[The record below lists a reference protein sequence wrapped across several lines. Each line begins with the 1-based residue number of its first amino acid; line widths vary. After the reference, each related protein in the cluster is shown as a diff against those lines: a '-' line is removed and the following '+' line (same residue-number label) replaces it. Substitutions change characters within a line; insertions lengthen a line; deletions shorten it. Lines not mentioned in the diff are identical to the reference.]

1 MVTPSYYPIK
11 GGAETLIRNLSIKLN
26 QVGIHTDLM
35 TFNMDQKWKPRWQ
48 SRTEEIDGFT
58 VYKIP
63 ALNWFPLQH
72 SDRITLG
79 INLIPGR
86 FRHLLERYD
95 IIHFH
100 VGDFSFPVF
109 SLTTTKPKIAHFH
122 GPLGFH
128 RRYFLSRLMLRNI
141 ADSYIAISR
150 SMHQDLIDLGVQPD
164 RISYLPN
171 AVDTTVFRP
180 DGNRTENLLLF
191 VGRITY
197 GKGVHILL
205 KSLVSLRTKTQVV
218 IIGPPDWDTGY
229 FKVIQS
235 QINHENRR
243 GVHKITYL
251 GMQDQDSIAKWC
263 QKASVF
269 VLPSFKEA
277 CGLAIIEALSCG
289 TPVVATDIDG
299 IREVVT
305 EGKDGILVPTNN
317 SLQLASAIQYLLD
330 NETVR
335 TNFGRQARLAVQAS
349 FSFDSAIA
357 NLVRIYK
364 ELS

>member
-1 MVTPSYYPIK
+1 
-11 GGAETLIRNLSIKLN
+11 
-26 QVGIHTDLM
+26 M

-86 FRHLLERYD
+86 FRYLLEGYD

-100 VGDFSFPVF
+100 VGDFTFPAF
-109 SLTTTKPKIAHFH
+109 SLTTKKPKIAHFH
-122 GPLGFH
+122 GPLDFH
-128 RRYFLSRLMLRNI
+128 KRYFLSRLMLRNI
-141 ADSYIAISR
+141 ADTYIAISR
-150 SMHQDLIDLGVQPD
+150 KMHKDLIDLGVQLG
-164 RISYLPN
+164 RIRYLPN
-171 AVDTTVFRP
+171 AVDTTVFQP
-180 DGNRTENLLLF
+180 NGNRTENLLLF

-197 GKGVHILL
+197 GKGLHVLL
-205 KSLVSLRTKTQVV
+205 KSLRSLRTKTHVV

-229 FKVIQS
+229 FQEIQNE
-235 QINHENRR
+235 INNENRR
-243 GVHKITYL
+243 GIHKITYL
-251 GMQDQDSIAKWC
+251 GMQDQDSVAKWC
-263 QKASVF
+263 QKASIF

-277 CGLAIIEALSCG
+277 CGLAILEAQSCG
-289 TPVVATDIDG
+289 TPVVATNIEG
-299 IREVVT
+299 INEVVT
-305 EGKDGILVPTNN
+305 DGKNGILVPTNN
-317 SLQLASAIQYLLD
+317 SQKLASAIQYLLD

-335 TNFGRQARLAVQAS
+335 TNFGRKGRLSVEEH
-349 FSFDSAIA
+349 FSFDSAIR
-357 NLVRIYK
+357 NLSQIYR